1 MQPAVRFARVSRH
14 FGEVRAVDDVSFEV
28 QDGEFFAMLGP
39 SGSGKTTCLR
49 LIAGFEEPDGGEIA
63 LHGKS
68 TLGVP
73 PYDRQVNTV
82 FQDYALFPHMN
93 VLDNVAYGLMVRGV
107 TRVERYRRAE
117 GLLELVALGGLGGRR
132 PAALSGGQR
141 QRVALARALINQ
153 PEVLLLDEPLGA
165 LDLKLRQQMQTE
177 LKALQRKV
185 GITFVY
191 VTHDQEE
198 ALGMSD
204 RLAVFNHGR
213 IEQVGT
219 PEAIYEHPASAFVAG
234 FVGAANIVD
243 AATAERLT
251 GHRQAFSL
259 RPERIRIGPD
269 PVLGSERGR
278 GPSPDGKGLGSLS
291 PSSPATPQSD
301 PGTGDGAAEH
311 AFEGTVLS
319 VQYHGASTRI
329 EVALDGT
336 HSLVVDRPND
346 LTGLRPAPGQRVRL
360 FWESAAMQP
369 LVGDRAP

>member
-1 MQPAVRFARVSRH
+1 MQPAVSFAHVSRH

-49 LIAGFEEPDGGEIA
+49 LIAGFEEPDGGAIA
-63 LHGKS
+63 LHGNS
-68 TLGVP
+68 VLGVP

-82 FQDYALFPHMN
+82 FQEYALFPHMN

-107 TRVERYRRAE
+107 ARAERYRRAE
-117 GLLELVALGGLGGRR
+117 ELLELVALGGLGGRR

-165 LDLKLRQQMQTE
+165 LDLKLRQKMQTE
-177 LKALQRKV
+177 LKALQRQV
-185 GITFVY
+185 GITFLY

-213 IEQVGT
+213 IEQIGT
-219 PEAIYEHPASAFVAG
+219 PEQIYERPATAFVAG
-234 FVGAANIVD
+234 FVGAANIID
-243 AATAERLT
+243 ATTALRLV
-251 GHRQAFSL
+251 GRPQPFSL
-259 RPERIRIGPD
+259 RPERIRLGLD
-269 PVLGSERGR
+269 PRSGG
-278 GPSPDGKGLGSLS
+278 
-291 PSSPATPQSD
+291 
-301 PGTGDGAAEH
+301 GTADHGVD
-311 AFEGTVLS
+311 GTVIS

-329 EVALDGT
+329 GVAIDGRYVLT
-336 HSLVVDRPND
+336 VDLPND
-346 LTGLRPAPGQRVRL
+346 LRSQVRPEAGQRVRL
-360 FWESAAMQP
+360 SWASGAMQP
-369 LVGDRAP
+369 LGGEAAP